1 MATVV
6 INVAPCYAN
15 EKPLSEEFFVDDPS
29 ELLGKDYHYKVS
41 ENHLV
46 QHSKQHLR
54 KVLPSSFHLNGH
66 TLGFHLRL
74 KT

>member
-41 ENHLV
+41 E
-46 QHSKQHLR
+46 QTYR
-54 KVLPSSFHLNGH
+54 P
-66 TLGFHLRL
+66 
-74 KT
+74 